1 MLKRRPSSSSF
12 RNNFPTSHI
21 HYTHTFIKHN
31 HVDIFTLHHGSTTY
45 TNTDNAANGPEALRC
60 GPINLHYARYRSV
73 DASYFQGLRATRAPP
88 CPRTLKRESD
98 NSPASLNQDDILL
111 VEQFVNSLRLDL
123 RQHRLEMRSKNN
135 KIECL
140 SKQLKREQDRNRE
153 LRQTQSTKRENAATS
168 VDAWRNWAD
177 DMKAMER
184 AWQKWAE
191 DVKDADLARDRET
204 KALGEKVKTLEARVV
219 AAEIEK
225 DQVSV
230 VLDFTKR
237 ELESKKAT
245 IEMAKGLETQEGSAS
260 HQHECSLCL
269 DAEADAL
276 FLCGHV
282 ACCMS
287 CAEMLPA
294 TMQGDE
300 LVARCPICRE
310 QGPFRK
316 IFFS

>member
-1 MLKRRPSSSSF
+1 VSTQA
-12 RNNFPTSHI
+12 TSKDFVQRGRHL
-21 HYTHTFIKHN
+21 
-31 HVDIFTLHHGSTTY
+31 VQ
-45 TNTDNAANGPEALRC
+45 E
-60 GPINLHYARYRSV
+60 
-73 DASYFQGLRATRAPP
+73 
-88 CPRTLKRESD
+88 LKRESD

>member
-1 MLKRRPSSSSF
+1 MVESASTASS
-12 RNNFPTSHI
+12 PG
-21 HYTHTFIKHN
+21 
-31 HVDIFTLHHGSTTY
+31 LSTQAT
-45 TNTDNAANGPEALRC
+45 TKDFVQRGRHL
-60 GPINLHYARYRSV
+60 V
-73 DASYFQGLRATRAPP
+73 QGLKLTSINNP
-88 CPRTLKRESD
+88 T
-98 NSPASLNQDDILL
+98 SLNQDDILL

-123 RQHRLEMRSKNN
+123 RQNRLAMRTKDN

-153 LRQTQSTKRENAATS
+153 LCQTQSTKRENAAAS

-177 DMKAMER
+177 DMKAMEK

-191 DVKDADLARDRET
+191 DMKEAELVRDEEA
-204 KALGEKVKTLEARVV
+204 KALEEKVKTLEARVV
-219 AAEIEK
+219 AAEIER

-237 ELESKKAT
+237 ELASKKAAIDT
-245 IEMAKGLETQEGSAS
+245 AKTCENQEGSAS
-260 HQHECSLCL
+260 HQHECSLCM

-294 TMQGDE
+294 TIEGDE
-300 LVARCPICRE
+300 LVASCPICRE
-310 QGPFRK
+310 EGPFRR
-316 IFFS
+316 IYFA